1 MEKHSLDHNEHLKWF
16 DTVPKG
22 YDRFSRICLK
32 KTKKGTFLYFFQKF
46 HKNYSMTQNRLPFFF
61 LWYHFINIKVLQEN
75 GSGFQRHHER
85 ARKMPKIVVL
95 QPSVLT
101 QNGRRKENMG
111 FWPKITRL
119 FLPKYYL
126 GCNEP
131 SQAVQYCSGGF

>member
-61 LWYHFINIKVLQEN
+61 VVSFHQYQGV
-75 GSGFQRHHER
+75 
-85 ARKMPKIVVL
+85 ARRWVRIPT
-95 QPSVLT
+95 PS
-101 QNGRRKENMG
+101 
-111 FWPKITRL
+111 
-119 FLPKYYL
+119 
-126 GCNEP
+126 
-131 SQAVQYCSGGF
+131 